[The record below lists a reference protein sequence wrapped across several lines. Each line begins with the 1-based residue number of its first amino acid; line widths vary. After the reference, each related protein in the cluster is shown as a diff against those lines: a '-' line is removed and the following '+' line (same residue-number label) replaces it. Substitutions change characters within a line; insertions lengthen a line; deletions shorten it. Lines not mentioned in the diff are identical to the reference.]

1 MAWRSGDQEGAQLGD
16 HTLFSIMTTEPN
28 GVVKP
33 IHEKAMPVM
42 LMTAEEVDRWL
53 AGKSVA
59 DALELQK
66 PAPDDAIKIVEIE
79 KAA

>member
-1 MAWRSGDQEGAQLGD
+1 
-16 HTLFSIMTTEPN
+16 MTTEPN

>member
-1 MAWRSGDQEGAQLGD
+1 M
-16 HTLFSIMTTEPN
+16 
-28 GVVKP
+28 KP

-42 LMTAEEVDRWL
+42 LMTPEEVDRWL

-59 DALELQK
+59 DAFELQK
-66 PAPDDAIKIVEIE
+66 PVADDAIKIVDIE